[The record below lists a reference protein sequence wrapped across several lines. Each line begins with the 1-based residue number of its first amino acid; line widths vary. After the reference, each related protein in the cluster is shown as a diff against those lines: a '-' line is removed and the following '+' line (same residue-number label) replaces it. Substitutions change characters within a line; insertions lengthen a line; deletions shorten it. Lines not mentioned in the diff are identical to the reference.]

1 MDVLE
6 NLMEM
11 ALLENKVDF
20 VSLFMDNGIQLRNFL
35 SIKRLLSLYNTER
48 VRSSA
53 WLVYLESIK
62 IIFFF
67 FKDIFKWFNWK
78 IFEITKI

>member
-53 WLVYLESIK
+53 
-62 IIFFF
+62 
-67 FKDIFKWFNWK
+67 
-78 IFEITKI
+78 